1 MLSKYY
7 LLILFN
13 SIGETVLFV
22 LIVLIRIILL
32 QTTLRYLYLFNQKR
46 HTISPVT
53 NFNPFCFASCKIL
66 SIVSPVLFMPFI
78 GRRTLF
84 IPTTDYRLPTTYY
97 QLPTTNYQ
105 LPTSL
110 IFPSSPAIY
119 SHRWVKYP
127 ESCSPDRSFQVLY
140 EPAFGVLLWIRN
152 VYLRNQ
158 SSQIC

>member
-84 IPTTDYRLPTTYY
+84 IPTTY
-97 QLPTTNYQ
+97 YQ

-119 SHRWVKYP
+119 SHRWVKCP
-127 ESCSPDRSFQVLY
+127 ESCSPVRSFQVLY

-158 SSQIC
+158 SSQIY